1 LIRKLL
7 YYILLQILAIHVVAQ
22 DPQFS
27 QFYANPLYLGPS
39 FAGAVEGSRLAAQY
53 RTQWWDME
61 TPYRT
66 YSLSYDHY
74 FSTFNSGVGL
84 LFLSDV
90 AGAGN
95 LGITQVALNYSYNFQ
110 VFNVWHIRP
119 GLSFSYV
126 EQGLHG
132 SLVYIDQ
139 VLYRK
144 QGSADGGTSYADP
157 ALKNSR
163 DIDAGFSTLV
173 YTKKLWLGGTIDHLL
188 TPDVGLYS
196 TEESIPIKV
205 TAYGGYEFHRRGKLL
220 RPSDE
225 TMTFA
230 FLYRQQQN
238 ISQLD
243 IGVYWHHYPIVLGL
257 WYRGIPIVNSERGDA
272 VIFMAGI
279 KTRNLNIGY
288 SYDLTISDLLPHTKG
303 SHEISLTY
311 KFLLPERTKKGSVPC
326 PEF

>member
-1 LIRKLL
+1 MFRRISYCLVLQLIVM
-7 YYILLQILAIHVVAQ
+7 YVTAQ

-39 FAGAVEGSRLAAQY
+39 FAGAVEGSRVATQY
-53 RTQWWDME
+53 RTQWWEMKS
-61 TPYRT
+61 PYRT
-66 YSLSYDHY
+66 YSFSYDHY
-74 FSTFNSGVGL
+74 FSTFNSGVGIL
-84 LFLSDV
+84 MLSDV
-90 AGAGN
+90 AGSGD
-95 LGITQVALNYSYNFQ
+95 LGLTQLGMHYSYNFK

-119 GLSFSYV
+119 GLSFSYFQ
-126 EQGLHG
+126 EGLHG
-132 SLVYIDQ
+132 SLVYIDE

-144 QGSADGGTSYADP
+144 QGDPNAGTSYPDP

-163 DIDAGFSTLV
+163 AVDAGFSTLV
-173 YTKKLWLGGTIDHLL
+173 YTKKFWAGSTIDHLL

-196 TEESIPIKV
+196 TVSNIPIKCSV
-205 TAYGGYEFHRRGKLL
+205 YGGYEFYRKGKLL

-225 TMTFA
+225 TMTLT
-230 FLYRQQQN
+230 FLYSQQKD
-238 ISQLD
+238 IRQLD
-243 IGVYWHHYPIVLGL
+243 MGVYWHHYPIVLGF
-257 WYRGIPIVNSERGDA
+257 WYRGIPGVNSQYGDA

-288 SYDLTISDLLPHTKG
+288 SYDLTISSLLPQARG
-303 SHEISLTY
+303 SQEISLTY

>member
-1 LIRKLL
+1 MIRRLS
-7 YYILLQILAIHVVAQ
+7 YFIILQLLAIRVIAQ

-53 RTQWWDME
+53 RTQWWNLE

-74 FSTFNSGVGL
+74 FSTFNSGVGF
-84 LFLSDV
+84 LFLKDV
-90 AGAGN
+90 AGSGD
-95 LGITQVALNYSYNFQ
+95 LGLTRLTLNYSYNFQ

-119 GLSFSYV
+119 GISFSYIEEGV
-126 EQGLHG
+126 DYGKLKFIDDVLSSSQGDGPTG
-132 SLVYIDQ
+132 STVP
-139 VLYRK
+139 
-144 QGSADGGTSYADP
+144 DP
-157 ALKNSR
+157 IKNNS
-163 DIDAGFSTLV
+163 DIDAGASALI
-173 YTKKLWLGGTIDHLL
+173 YTKKLWIGSTVDHLL

-196 TEESIPIKV
+196 VNEPIPIKV
-205 TAYGGYEFHRRGKLL
+205 SLYGGYEFHRRGKLL

-230 FLYRQQQN
+230 FLYKQQQD
-238 ISQLD
+238 IRQLD
-243 IGVYWHHYPIVLGL
+243 LGVYWHHYPIVLGV
-257 WYRGIPIVNSERGDA
+257 WYRGIPIVNSQIGDA

-288 SYDLTISDLLPHTKG
+288 SYDLTISSLLPETKG